1 MRRSWLQFVNKNYFS
16 RSYSKKNVLTSRL
29 QFETLDPGDNAHPIW
44 QFFDNIAL
52 DNSTAN
58 EENVGSARCKDCLGL
73 FPFPETDVEPLEEH
87 MRSEHRPNLDSY
99 ENLCEG
105 NCR

>member
-29 QFETLDPGDNAHPIW
+29 QFETLD
-44 QFFDNIAL
+44 
-52 DNSTAN
+52 
-58 EENVGSARCKDCLGL
+58 
-73 FPFPETDVEPLEEH
+73 FPETDVEPLEEH

>member
-1 MRRSWLQFVNKNYFS
+1 MQ
-16 RSYSKKNVLTSRL
+16 L

-87 MRSEHRPNLDSY
+87 MRSEHRANLDSY

-105 NCR
+105 NLANHTSKHFVTLNRCLNFRISS